1 MQKSI
6 LFIGNS
12 YTYFFD
18 MPEKIFA
25 PMAAAAGHEFEVLSV
40 THGGYRLSQY
50 ADPMDEE
57 GQRLREVVQGRHF
70 DCIVLQDHSLSTILD
85 PDAFFAGIHDL
96 KRLLQDHTDRFVL
109 YATWGRK
116 TGCETLQQIGMTN
129 GQMTEHIARAYAQAG
144 ERFGMT
150 VAHVGRAFAAYARK
164 YPDAELYYEDLHHS
178 SRLGSTV
185 AAETILEAIIC

>member
-1 MQKSI
+1 M
-6 LFIGNS
+6 
-12 YTYFFD
+12 
-18 MPEKIFA
+18 
-25 PMAAAAGHEFEVLSV
+25 
-40 THGGYRLSQY
+40 
-50 ADPMDEE
+50 
-57 GQRLREVVQGRHF
+57 
-70 DCIVLQDHSLSTILD
+70 D

-116 TGCETLQQIGMTN
+116 TGCETLQQIGMTH